1 MRKFHLPPK
10 PIAILSL
17 VALLAVP
24 LAWLAMLPDFG
35 ALSCLQAMTDFGP
48 GHEFNWL
55 QRLGTRIRVT
65 RYAPEQ
71 RLILGLDGKSNTLYG
86 HNYLD
91 RLAAAKPD
99 SLVIQTR
106 WALRKLTSHET
117 PLAEKLTLLEKMEKA
132 DPENSLWPL
141 QRAHCLMEASAKLD
155 YLQLPP
161 DAPKKT
167 PTPFQLT
174 ISNQA
179 QFDQGI
185 AELRQAIAMPRYDNR
200 LQALVGMQVDAFGPV
215 QNLYDTIS
223 LIGLLASNQL
233 SELMS
238 IRNTARF
245 AVKYGE
251 MLLQQGKVEEARP
264 LLRAWLPLAERQ
276 LRSDDNTLIAALV
289 AGACIGMGQ
298 MEEDAWR
305 AAGKTAEA
313 EQAAALWKAAY
324 QPIETFRKANK
335 ENREQARKFDEFA
348 QRGGILSAMLLPA
361 LGNAE
366 LPPMEEAFAWRQL
379 EYLQFL
385 EQGAY
390 GSAMILLWLGL
401 VIGLL
406 IHGFAK
412 PKKTTENGQEASNAP
427 ACGWLDLCRPVA
439 WILLPLAIY
448 RLFERGFYV
457 RETCL
462 PGHSISAH
470 YTVGLILLLL
480 TLILA
485 FALPK
490 FCCRAWREL
499 PGRWLLIPAVLIL
512 AYAAMAMVAA
522 HVEAPRLVQQAK
534 FMQVSADGFTQ
545 IEADVT
551 KKLKANM
558 RAKLSEQSPEAIRKQ
573 NP

>member
-24 LAWLAMLPDFG
+24 LTWLALLPDLG
-35 ALSCLQAMTDFGP
+35 AISCLQTMASDEP
-48 GHEFNWL
+48 GHELNFL
-55 QRLGTRIRVT
+55 QQLGTRIRST
-65 RYAPEQ
+65 RYTPEQ
-71 RLILGLDGKSNTLYG
+71 RLILGLDENFHG

-91 RLAAAKPD
+91 GLVAAKPD

-106 WALRKLTSHET
+106 WTLSKLTSHET

-132 DPENSLWPL
+132 DPENSLWPV
-141 QRAHCLMEASAKLD
+141 QRAHCLMDASAKLD
-155 YLQLPP
+155 YPELPP
-161 DAPKKT
+161 NAPKKT
-167 PTPFQLT
+167 PAPLQLT
-174 ISNQA
+174 VSNQA

-185 AELRQAIAMPRYDNR
+185 AELRRALAMPKYDNR
-200 LQALVGMQVDAFGPV
+200 LQTLVGMQVEAFGPV

-223 LIGLLASNQL
+223 LISVLAANQL
-233 SELMS
+233 SELTS
-238 IRNTARF
+238 IRSTTRF
-245 AVKYGE
+245 AVLYGE
-251 MLLQQGKVEEARP
+251 RLLQQGKIETARP

-276 LRSDDNTLIAALV
+276 LCSNDNTLIAALV
-289 AGACIGMGQ
+289 AGACINMGQ
-298 MEEDAWR
+298 HEENAWR

-313 EQAAALWKAAY
+313 EQAAALWKSAY

-335 ENREQARKFDEFA
+335 ENREQAKKFEEFA

-361 LGNAE
+361 LGNVE
-366 LPPMEEAFAWRQL
+366 LPPLEEAFAWRQL

-385 EQGAY
+385 EQGTY

-412 PKKTTENGQEASNAP
+412 PQNTAENGQEASTSS

-439 WILLPLAIY
+439 WILLPLAVY

-462 PGHSISAH
+462 PGHFVAAH
-470 YTVGLILLLL
+470 YIVGLVLLLL

-490 FCCRAWREL
+490 FCCRTWREL

-512 AYAAMAMVAA
+512 TYAAMAMVAA
-522 HVEAPRLVQQAK
+522 HIEAPQLVRQAK
-534 FMQVSADGFTQ
+534 FMQVSAEGFTQ
-545 IEADVT
+545 IEADVA
-551 KKLKANM
+551 KKLKAEM
-558 RAKLSEQSPEAIRKQ
+558 RARLNKE
-573 NP
+573 